1 MGPLI
6 PFLARM
12 VPALVGTGESAGLM
26 GALRG
31 AMGGGEVAQLAQ
43 HVGVAEN
50 ARKAF
55 DLDAAINEFQQQL
68 WAQDRLREK
77 TAGRFVGP
85 LPQQEMEEF
94 GYGFDVGKN
103 AAQPGQPAPESPAV
117 PAVPLGPPT
126 TPPGKPPAP
135 PASPSPSPPDP
146 PRPPKFNL
154 QPVPLPKSWN
164 GTIPMSPM
172 APPPPVDTPPP
183 APPGGNPSGDRLADF
198 VQKIP
203 SGIVQILAALH
214 AAQAGLEAFA
224 KSVVDGNRYL
234 GQWNGNIASSFAE
247 GRFREQQREM
257 DLADSTEGSVVQLNE
272 SFQDLL
278 DETHEIRETG
288 ARALNL
294 AGIAASHLGKILAI
308 AIKLS
313 PHFTVTEW
321 LLRQIEEHLKD
332 QNPGQDLIDQFQDA
346 ALRAGQ
352 PKQQAAAAPAAPA
365 APQRPK
371 WVDPLGQDRAARQF
385 RQFFGLGGG

>member
-31 AMGGGEVAQLAQ
+31 AMGGGEAAQLAQ

-50 ARKAF
+50 AHKAF

-68 WAQDRLREK
+68 WAGDRLREK

-85 LPQQEMEEF
+85 LPQEEMQQF
-94 GYGFDVGKN
+94 GYQLDVGKN
-103 AAQPGQPAPESPAV
+103 AAQPGQPAPGSPAV
-117 PAVPLGPPT
+117 PAVPLSPPA
-126 TPPGKPPAP
+126 TPPGSPPAP
-135 PASPSPSPPDP
+135 PASPSPPPPDP
-146 PRPPKFNL
+146 PRPPRFNL

-164 GTIPMSPM
+164 GTIPMSPA
-172 APPPPVDTPPP
+172 APPPGNTLPP
-183 APPGGNPSGDRLADF
+183 APPTGNSPGDRFADLLQKAPGGLA
-198 VQKIP
+198 
-203 SGIVQILAALH
+203 QILAALH

-257 DLADSTEGSVVQLNE
+257 DLADSTENSTVALNE

-288 ARALNL
+288 ARLLNTV
-294 AGIAASHLGKILAI
+294 GIVAAHMSKILAI

-321 LLRQIEEHLKD
+321 LLRQIEEHLG
-332 QNPGQDLIDQFQDA
+332 QNNPGQDLIDQFQDA
-346 ALRAGQ
+346 AIRAGQ
-352 PKQQAAAAPAAPA
+352 PRPQAPAPGAPP

-371 WVDPLGQDRAARQF
+371 WVDPMGQDQNNQRIRRAM
-385 RQFFGLGGG
+385 GGG